1 MSVDIRASRA
11 ALGAHE
17 SAGLVDTA
25 ARLTDLRREATA
37 RRRAGAVLAAA
48 IVAVVIAGSA
58 WYAAAHRLTSDRPVE
73 PAQPSVDTTA
83 VRTAEDF
90 LGALQDARTASGPQ
104 LDPAV
109 ARVFSY
115 LADDALV
122 TEPFGSPQELRWSL
136 AWERATAWREMI
148 EACVQT
154 GSDAAGTIIECPF
167 TFHGIRS
174 EEVGF
179 APFSGNNWRFR
190 VRDEK
195 ITDAQWNFNIDTGF
209 SSQRWEPFER
219 WVSTTYPDDAA
230 VMYDDASHTH
240 SRSTTEAI
248 ALWERR
254 TREFAAHEIASR
266 EDYRARADA
275 ICTSAH
281 ARLNAELAAAGMSL
295 QPIPLPHRPGPG
307 PQSRAG
313 LAGLRGVR
321 AGHPRRDRR
330 RAAGGGPSARGP
342 HRLPERLFRPRARS
356 PERTVPTRS
365 RVVGELHRRSGT
377 RSRPEPLHVQHSS
390 IRVSPHAGGL

>member
-209 SSQRWEPFER
+209 SSQRWEPFEH

-230 VMYDDASHTH
+230 VMYDDTGHTH
-240 SRSTTEAI
+240 SRSTTAAT

-254 TREFAAHEIASR
+254 TREYAAQEIADR

-295 QPIPLPHRPGPG
+295 QPLTGRTDLDLVP
-307 PQSRAG
+307 SREQDWPAYEE
-313 LAGLRGVR
+313 
-321 AGHPRRDRR
+321 
-330 RAAGGGPSARGP
+330 SARGILAETVVELREVDPP
-342 HRLPERLFRPRARS
+342 HGV
-356 PERTVPTRS
+356 RTDYLNAYSALVRGAQNEPIQPGTES
-365 RVVGELHRRSGT
+365 WTNYIDGPAHDLGLNHCTFNIRRSG
-377 RSRPEPLHVQHSS
+377 
-390 IRVSPHAGGL
+390 

>member
-37 RRRAGAVLAAA
+37 RRRTGAVLAAA

-58 WYAAAHRLTSDRPVE
+58 WYAAAHRLTSDRPVG

-174 EEVGF
+174 EEIGSG
-179 APFSGNNWRFR
+179 PFSGNNWRFR

-240 SRSTTEAI
+240 SRSTTEAT

-295 QPIPLPHRPGPG
+295 QPLTGRTDLDLVP
-307 PQSRAG
+307 SREQDWPAYEE
-313 LAGLRGVR
+313 
-321 AGHPRRDRR
+321 
-330 RAAGGGPSARGP
+330 SARGILAETVVELRAVDPP
-342 HRLPERLFRPRARS
+342 HGV
-356 PERTVPTRS
+356 RTDYLNAYSALVRGAQNEPIQPGTES
-365 RVVGELHRRSGT
+365 WTNYIDGPAHDLGLNHCTFNIRRSG
-377 RSRPEPLHVQHSS
+377 
-390 IRVSPHAGGL
+390 